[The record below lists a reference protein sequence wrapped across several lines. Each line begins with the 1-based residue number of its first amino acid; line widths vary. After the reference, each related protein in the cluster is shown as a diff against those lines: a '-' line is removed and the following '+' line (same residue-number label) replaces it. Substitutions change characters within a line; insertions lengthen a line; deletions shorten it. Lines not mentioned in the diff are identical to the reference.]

1 MYHFLLK
8 LSILY
13 SKISPMSG
21 KIDVSKLDNTFPED
35 HELKVARYFADRGK
49 NVTFIRPSNI
59 PGVHTPDIYM
69 DGVEWE
75 IKSPVGTSK
84 RTIEVCLRKAITQS
98 DSIIFDL
105 RRSRLKEEWAVSQL
119 LDNFKSKTKIKRLLI
134 IKKNGELISRSR

>member
-1 MYHFLLK
+1 
-8 LSILY
+8 
-13 SKISPMSG
+13 MSG
-21 KIDVSKLDNTFPED
+21 KIDVSRLDNTFPED

-49 NVTFIRPSNI
+49 DVTFIRPSNI

-75 IKSPVGTSK
+75 IKSPVGTSR
-84 RTIEVCLRKAITQS
+84 RTIEVNLRKAVTQS

-105 RRSRLKEEWAVSQL
+105 RRSRLKEDWAVNQL
-119 LDNFKSKTKIKRLLI
+119 LDSFKNKTKIKRLLI

>member
-1 MYHFLLK
+1 
-8 LSILY
+8 
-13 SKISPMSG
+13 MSG
-21 KIDVSKLDNTFPED
+21 KIDVSRLDNTFPED

-49 NVTFIRPSNI
+49 DVTFIRPSNI

-75 IKSPVGTSK
+75 IKSPVGK
-84 RTIEVCLRKAITQS
+84 GRRTIEVNLRKAVTQS

-105 RRSRLKEEWAVSQL
+105 RRSCLKEDWAVNQL
-119 LDNFKSKTKIKRLLI
+119 LDSFKSKTKIKRLLI